1 MLRRAVVPIIVAIAL
16 NAREARALVV
26 DLPRTGAPC
35 VATPALACGSAQAL
49 LTGAF
54 LLPATQGD
62 EGPGAALALADGAL
76 AAGDFN
82 MLARL
87 ARPIAAFNLAEA
99 QVALANTGG
108 ALPRTRIPEPSTVVL
123 TGTGLLAVLAMVR
136 RRRATG
142 RPVR

>member
-1 MLRRAVVPIIVAIAL
+1 MLRRAIVPIIVALAL

-54 LLPATQGD
+54 LLPATQAD
-62 EGPGAALALADGAL
+62 EAPGAPLAVADGAL

-87 ARPIAAFNLAEA
+87 ARPAWRYLECHILFLLEIKRKRIT
-99 QVALANTGG
+99 NTKM
-108 ALPRTRIPEPSTVVL
+108 R
-123 TGTGLLAVLAMVR
+123 
-136 RRRATG
+136 
-142 RPVR
+142 